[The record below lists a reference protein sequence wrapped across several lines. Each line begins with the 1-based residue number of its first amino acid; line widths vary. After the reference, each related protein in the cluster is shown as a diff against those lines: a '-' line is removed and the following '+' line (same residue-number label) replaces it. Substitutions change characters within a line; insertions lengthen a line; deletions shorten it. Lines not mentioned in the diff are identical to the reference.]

1 MRNARKN
8 DSEVNMP
15 GEIDV
20 GAIHI
25 DDLPS
30 IWCPV
35 QQELPPEEHA
45 RELEA
50 QATASL
56 LWATPVPEQLLR
68 VLLDETAIERAL
80 DPPDGYDPEIQG
92 DWKSD
97 LIAFAFKHAI
107 KLLKEE
113 RDPHKL
119 LVEYKI
125 EGAGYW
131 AIEITADTVTIGR
144 I

>member
-1 MRNARKN
+1 
-8 DSEVNMP
+8 MP
-15 GEIDV
+15 GAIDV

-35 QQELPPEEHA
+35 QHELSPEEHA

-68 VLLDETAIERAL
+68 ILLDETAIERVL
-80 DPPDGYDPEIQG
+80 DPPVGYDPDTQG
-92 DWKSD
+92 EWNPA
-97 LIAFAFKHAI
+97 LIAFAFKHPI

-119 LVEYKI
+119 LVEYRI

-131 AIEITADTVTIGR
+131 AMEITADTVTIGR